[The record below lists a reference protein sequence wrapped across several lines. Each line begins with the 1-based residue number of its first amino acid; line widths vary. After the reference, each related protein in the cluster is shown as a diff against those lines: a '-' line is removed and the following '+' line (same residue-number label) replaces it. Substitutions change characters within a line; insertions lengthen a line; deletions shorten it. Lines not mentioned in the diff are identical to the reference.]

1 MFNEHELIKN
11 YIILYEIKT
20 STCNQPKSHDLVC
33 LHSTAVMYML
43 QLIFVFLLFLGM
55 VCMLMNFKQTKNKT

>member
-1 MFNEHELIKN
+1 M
-11 YIILYEIKT
+11 LYEIKT

-55 VCMLMNFKQTKNKT
+55 VCMLLNFKQTKNKT